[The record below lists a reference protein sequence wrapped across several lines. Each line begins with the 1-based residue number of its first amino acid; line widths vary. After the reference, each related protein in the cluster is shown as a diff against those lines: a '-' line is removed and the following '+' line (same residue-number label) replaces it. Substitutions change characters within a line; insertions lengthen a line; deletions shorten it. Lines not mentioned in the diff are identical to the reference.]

1 MNLVQTIK
9 GFSRYELDMTDF
21 FDVKVFSLNY
31 RSTGRRQQLVPGN
44 HENHLLFKILN
55 DEGKYVVIYI
65 HQLVWRQFYGEIP
78 KGYAVHH
85 VNFNPNDNRPENLVL
100 LSHSEHAKLHNKL
113 RIENENYFGAC
124 KMKKKCLQ
132 FDKEWNLIKE
142 WESGREIQREL
153 GSCARRALVDCSH
166 IKTAYGFIW
175 IYKSKYEKL
184 IRENKW
190 EEFKKNY
197 FKDARSPVVALDKT
211 GKFIAEYESIVEA
224 SRVTGVAQSSIC
236 YCCKHKY
243 GFKSAGGFIFMYKD
257 EYTATQT
264 HQDQ

>member
-1 MNLVQTIK
+1 MDNLVQKIK
-9 GFSRYELDMTDF
+9 GFSRYEIDMTDF

-31 RSTGRRQQLVPGN
+31 RNTGRRQQLVPGN

-113 RIENENYFGAC
+113 RIENGNAGAC

-132 FDKEWNLIKE
+132 FDKEGNLIKE
-142 WESGREIQREL
+142 
-153 GSCARRALVDCSH
+153 
-166 IKTAYGFIW
+166 F
-175 IYKSKYEKL
+175 
-184 IRENKW
+184 
-190 EEFKKNY
+190 
-197 FKDARSPVVALDKT
+197 
-211 GKFIAEYESIVEA
+211 ESITEA
-224 SRVTGVAQSSIC
+224 SRVTGIPSISIC

-243 GFKSAGGFIFMYKD
+243 GYKSRGGYIWMYKD
-257 EYTATQT
+257 EYLNTQT
-264 HQDQ
+264 QQDQ